1 MRYTFLKLPSERKE
15 NIIRDMDPT
24 QVLHY
29 YPGYANNNSNKF
41 RGNQCENT
49 STLYVHKQWNEK
61 QYSSSLG
68 EDDDDDVKRPMN
80 SFLLWAKI
88 MRRKYAAEN
97 PNLQNAEISK
107 LLGKIWNSM
116 STTDKRPFVEK
127 AEKLRIIHMKNY
139 PNYRYAP
146 KKRKDRKQSRM
157 ISPEVAA
164 ALHSTLFDVNNI
176 INQQIKEKQGLTSDL
191 KSYGYLKNMC
201 SKESTVTRKK
211 FPSEGQKEEK
221 KPVGQSRNTI
231 HYNRVDD
238 ADDIQI
244 TPENVETM
252 TLHYHPVSNIGE
264 SLESTTFTI
273 SEKHSAE
280 NSCKEELLSQ
290 HNKIMCNI
298 SSEKEKNTTSFISQ
312 NNDNRC
318 TTNLT
323 IKDDVDLC
331 HKDNNCFDDYIPDF
345 LQALIDSPLHL
356 SSEGR
361 QEEGAS
367 IWNDIADVIDSD
379 SYLF

>member
-1 MRYTFLKLPSERKE
+1 MKE
-15 NIIRDMDPT
+15 NTFHDMDPT
-24 QVLHY
+24 QVIHY
-29 YPGYANNNSNKF
+29 HPGYANNGCNKF
-41 RGNQCENT
+41 CGNHCENT
-49 STLYVHKQWNEK
+49 SNLYVRKQWDEK
-61 QYSSSLG
+61 QYSSLG
-68 EDDDDDVKRPMN
+68 EDDDNDVKRPMN

-88 MRRKYAAEN
+88 MRRKYATEN

-127 AEKLRIIHMKNY
+127 AEKLRVIHMKNY

-176 INQQIKEKQGLTSDL
+176 INQQIKEKQGFTSDL

-201 SKESTVTRKK
+201 SEESIVTRKK
-211 FPSEGQKEEK
+211 IPNNGQKEEK
-221 KPVGQSRNTI
+221 KSVGQLRNTT
-231 HYNRVDD
+231 HYNKIED

-244 TPENVETM
+244 TPEHVETL
-252 TLHYHPVSNIGE
+252 TLHYHPVSNIAE
-264 SLESTTFTI
+264 SLGSTTFTI
-273 SEKHSAE
+273 SEKHSVQKP
-280 NSCKEELLSQ
+280 CKEELLSQ
-290 HNKIMCNI
+290 QNKIRYNI
-298 SSEKEKNTTSFISQ
+298 PSEKEKNTASFISQ
-312 NNDNRC
+312 NNDNNRC
-318 TTNLT
+318 TTDLT
-323 IKDDVDLC
+323 IKDDVNLC
-331 HKDNNCFDDYIPDF
+331 QKDSNCFDDYIPDF
-345 LQALIDSPLHL
+345 MQTLIDSPLHL

-361 QEEGAS
+361 QEEGTS